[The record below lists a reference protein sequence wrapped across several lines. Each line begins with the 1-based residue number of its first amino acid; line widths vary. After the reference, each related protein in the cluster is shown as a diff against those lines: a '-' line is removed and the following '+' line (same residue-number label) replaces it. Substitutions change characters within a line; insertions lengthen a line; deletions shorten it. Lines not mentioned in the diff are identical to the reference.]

1 MGFENKLDIYT
12 ASILLAVL
20 LIIIYLWYYSG
31 DHVAASD
38 NFITK
43 VGGQNVAHLF
53 WTGRFESTYRFLDLV
68 IKERV
73 PVQPVI
79 VLDPIFSA
87 AAHNHDDAL
96 AMLATFGRIKR
107 NVIEKYP
114 FCAKLI
120 LPTIVIYKA
129 EYDECAKTTL
139 NQLYIRGKLSRD
151 VRDSSKYA
159 VISRFYKIP
168 MEYCGLFGNAKPDE
182 SKEDPSA
189 VTPEN
194 QLVENKYTEF
204 AESANKSLGATI
216 DQYLVP
222 DDNMIYYGELLPNW
236 VLSDA
241 APSDIQLF
249 KYMKFP
255 VTKMTKKEM
264 LWKAKQ
270 NGYDEFL
277 KYAISCWYPKP
288 QGGACRKCGYC
299 ESMLSD

>member
-1 MGFENKLDIYT
+1 MGSINKINIYT
-12 ASILLAVL
+12 VSILVAIL
-20 LIIIYLWYYSG
+20 LIVIYLWYYSG
-31 DHVAASD
+31 DHVAASEK
-38 NFITK
+38 FVTK
-43 VGGQNVAHLF
+43 LNGQKVAHLF

-79 VLDPIFSA
+79 VLDPLFNT

-96 AMLATFGRIKR
+96 AMLAAFGRIKR

-114 FCAKLI
+114 FCGKLI

-129 EYDECAKTTL
+129 EYDECAKSTL

-151 VRDSSKYA
+151 VRDCSKYA

-168 MEYCGLFGNAKPDE
+168 MEYCGLFGNIKPE
-182 SKEDPSA
+182 ENKEDPSA

-194 QLVENKYTEF
+194 QPENKYTEF
-204 AESANKSLGATI
+204 VKSANKSIGSTI

-222 DDNMIYYGELLPNW
+222 DDNMIYYGQLLPNW

-277 KYAISCWYPKP
+277 KYAISCWYPRVD
-288 QGGACRKCGYC
+288 GGACRKCGYC
-299 ESMLSD
+299 ESMV